1 MELVR
6 WTGVV
11 DCGPETSGSGLSLS
25 TITKRPVLTVALASE
40 MTGHSDT
47 KDVLKNKIRCV
58 QNKINHIPSAGGHK
72 LYDEMRGTQ
81 RGRAPGA
88 EEVSQKSGFSELSY
102 DDEVNTFLLLSG
114 VCCASLKDNKAL
126 MKMGLGL
133 VLVGHVN
140 FLLGALVHGAVL
152 RHINVHSQARTMVFA
167 ISNIIAIVAGL
178 IGIISGITAIVL
190 SKNKKNRILQWVLL
204 VFGFLAGLLALA
216 SFVGLSVSMAT
227 TIILWVPLIVMSVVE
242 MVFSFRCFAA
252 STSFLYLC
260 PCRRKPIQAKRVRIQ
275 RRVETSPPPRD
286 PDSTDEAEPA
296 ENEDLLEGGT
306 AVEQTALASLDAE
319 DLKLDGTG
327 WTTAFTARTTGDN
340 SDKRRMGFCG
350 ALD

>member
-1 MELVR
+1 MVYL
-6 WTGVV
+6 
-11 DCGPETSGSGLSLS
+11 
-25 TITKRPVLTVALASE
+25 
-40 MTGHSDT
+40 
-47 KDVLKNKIRCV
+47 
-58 QNKINHIPSAGGHK
+58 
-72 LYDEMRGTQ
+72 
-81 RGRAPGA
+81 
-88 EEVSQKSGFSELSY
+88 
-102 DDEVNTFLLLSG
+102 G

-167 ISNIIAIVAGL
+167 ISNVIAIVAGL

-216 SFVGLSVSMAT
+216 STLGLSVSMVKAILDKGKSLLTHCRHISNNFGSSSITYECPFDPTRIYAT

-260 PCRRKPIQAKRVRIQ
+260 PCRRRPNQAKRVRIQ
-275 RRVETSPPPRD
+275 RRVETSPPARD
-286 PDSTDEAEPA
+286 PEITDEAEPA
-296 ENEDLLEGGT
+296 EQEDLLDGNA
-306 AVEQTALASLDAE
+306 AVEQ
-319 DLKLDGTG
+319 
-327 WTTAFTARTTGDN
+327 
-340 SDKRRMGFCG
+340 SDW
-350 ALD
+350 L